1 MLADESL
8 SWNDG
13 GHGMSR
19 LDSKQRWTLVIGG
32 ILVTLLLAAVF
43 TFGSLEVP
51 FEPKSWRALMPLYAV
66 SSFITAALLV
76 FGLILG
82 RTILRLWAETSREQL
97 GARFKTKMVVGAM
110 AISLLPIIF
119 MFIVSYSLINRTLLR
134 WFPRPLEI
142 ASEKTQELMNEFGQ
156 AQLPRLRRLATGI
169 QEDASPVLEERL
181 QHAFT
186 KGAEAVWFLDKD
198 GNSVEGGVVCDEQ
211 REDRQIPVCAQI
223 GVLGKF
229 VRAMPSGVEVW
240 TAGGKD
246 YFAARI
252 PILRGSQTTGYIAA
266 AYRTTPKFLTRYT
279 EIQSYTREYN
289 QEKQDLRAL
298 KRQMLLILLLFTV
311 LLLSSVMW
319 VALFLAKQVT
329 IPIQA
334 LAEGTREI
342 SAGNF
347 DYQVPEQA
355 QDELGVLV
363 RSFNTMTTQLRD
375 NRSQIDQFTRNL
387 QQAVQEL
394 ERRRQLM
401 ETVLENIPTGV
412 ISLDA
417 SGAILRANNAVTR
430 IFGGEARNAQSLD
443 ELLGP
448 EASRVLQLLMRRS
461 LRMGVVSR
469 EIETVVSGRVLHLAV
484 TASSL
489 GPRRANSGYVLVLD
503 DLTEMLRAQK
513 SAAWQEVARRIAH
526 EIKNPLT
533 PIQLSSQ
540 RLSRFLQR
548 RDATETKAPR
558 DLELTKLVHECSR
571 LIEREVSTLAA
582 LVNEFSQFVRF
593 PIAKLIATNANT
605 VVHEAVEVF
614 SGRLDGITLKTIL
627 DDDLPAVRAD
637 AGLLRSVVVNLI
649 DNAAEA
655 LENST
660 FREILISTCAH
671 PDAETVEICV
681 SDTGHGISP
690 QDKDKLFLPHFSTK
704 NRGTGLGL
712 AIAARIV
719 AEHGGTIHVEDNRPV
734 GSRFFVELPVA
745 ELTPA
750 GVTDLNGAESTR

>member
-1 MLADESL
+1 
-8 SWNDG
+8 
-13 GHGMSR
+13 MSR
-19 LDSKQRWTLVIGG
+19 LDSRQRWSLVIGG
-32 ILVTLLLAAVF
+32 ILLTLLIAAVF
-43 TFGSLEVP
+43 TFGSLDVG
-51 FEPKSWRALMPLYAV
+51 FEPSSWPTLVPLYAV
-66 SSFITAALLV
+66 SCLFTAALLV

-82 RTILRLWAETSREQL
+82 RTTLRLWTERGREQL

-110 AISLLPIIF
+110 AISLLPIVF

-142 ASEKTQELMNEFGQ
+142 ASEKTQDLMNDLGRRQ
-156 AQLPRLRRLATGI
+156 VPRLKRLA
-169 QEDASPVLEERL
+169 QESTPDAGASTDELL
-181 QHAFT
+181 QHAFAR
-186 KGAEAVWFLDKD
+186 GADAVWVLDPAGKATR
-198 GNSVEGGVVCDEQ
+198 GGVVC
-211 REDRQIPVCAQI
+211 EDQLDDRHGPICAKA
-223 GVLGKF
+223 GVLGKSM
-229 VRAMPSGVEVW
+229 RELPSGVEVW
-240 TAGGKD
+240 EAEGKD
-246 YFAARI
+246 YFAARV
-252 PILRGSQTTGYIAA
+252 PLAPGNQPGGFLVA
-266 AYRTTPKFLTRYT
+266 AYRTSPDFLSRIT
-279 EIQSYTREYN
+279 EIQAQTLEYN
-289 QEKQDLRAL
+289 RGKQDLRTL
-298 KRQMLLILLLFTV
+298 KRQMLLILLFFTV

-334 LAEGTREI
+334 LAEGTREV

-375 NRSQIDQFTRNL
+375 NRSQIDQFTKNL

-417 SGAILRANNAVTR
+417 SGAILRANTAVTR
-430 IFGGEARNAQSLD
+430 MFGGDARDAQTLD
-443 ELLGP
+443 ELLGQDG
-448 EASRVLQLLMRRS
+448 SRSLQLLMRRS

-540 RLSRFLQR
+540 RLSRFLER
-548 RDATETKAPR
+548 REGVELAAPR
-558 DLELTKLVHECSR
+558 DVELTKLVQECSR

-593 PIAKLIATNANT
+593 PTAKLTAASANNI
-605 VVHEAVEVF
+605 VHEALEVF
-614 SGRLDGITLKTIL
+614 SGRLDGITVKTSL
-627 DDDLPAVRAD
+627 SDNLPAVRAD

-655 LENST
+655 LESST
-660 FREILISTCAH
+660 LREILISTIAH
-671 PDAETVEICV
+671 PEAETIEICV

-704 NRGTGLGL
+704 DRGTGLGL

-719 AEHGGTIHVEDNRPV
+719 AEHGGRIHVEDNLPV
-734 GSRFFVELPVA
+734 GSRFLVELPIA
-745 ELTPA
+745 ELIPA
-750 GVTDLNGAESTR
+750 GVTDRNGSEISR

>member
-1 MLADESL
+1 
-8 SWNDG
+8 
-13 GHGMSR
+13 MSR
-19 LDSKQRWTLVIGG
+19 LDSKQRWTLVTGG
-32 ILVTLLLAAVF
+32 ILLTLLLAAVF

-51 FEPKSWRALMPLYAV
+51 FEPKSWRALAPLYAV

-82 RTILRLWAETSREQL
+82 RTVLRLWAETSREQL

-119 MFIVSYSLINRTLLR
+119 MFIVSYSLINRTLQR

-142 ASEKTQELMNEFGQ
+142 ASEKTQELIYDFGR
-156 AQLPRLRRLATGI
+156 AQLPRLRRVAI
-169 QEDASPVLEERL
+169 EVQEDASESLEDRL
-181 QHAFT
+181 QHAFA
-186 KGAEAVWFLDKD
+186 KGADAVWILDQQ
-198 GNSVEGGVVCDEQ
+198 GNSTRGGVVCEKQPDE
-211 REDRQIPVCAQI
+211 RQDPICAQM

-229 VRAMPSGVEVW
+229 VRVLPSGIEVW
-240 TAGGKD
+240 AAEGKD
-246 YFAARI
+246 YFAVRVPAVRE
-252 PILRGSQTTGYIAA
+252 GQTTGYAVA
-266 AYRTTPKFLTRYT
+266 AYRTSPNFLSRIA
-279 EIQSYTREYN
+279 EIQAETREYY
-289 QEKQDLRAL
+289 QEKQGLRAL
-298 KRQMLLILLLFTV
+298 KNQMLLILLLFTV
-311 LLLSSVMW
+311 LLLSAVMW

-355 QDELGVLV
+355 QDELGILV

-412 ISLDA
+412 ISLDS
-417 SGAILRANNAVTR
+417 SGAILRANTAVTR
-430 IFGGEARNAQSLD
+430 MFGGDARNAQSLD
-443 ELLGP
+443 ELLGLD
-448 EASRVLQLLMRRS
+448 ASRILQLLMRRS

-469 EIETVVSGRVLHLAV
+469 EIETVVAGRILHLAV

-540 RLSRFLQR
+540 RLSRFLDR
-548 RDATETKAPR
+548 RDASESKAPR
-558 DLELTKLVHECSR
+558 DAELTKLAYECSR

-593 PIAKLIATNANT
+593 PTAKLTATNANT
-605 VVHEAVEVF
+605 IVHEAVAVF
-614 SGRLDGITLKTIL
+614 AGRLDGITLRTTL
-627 DDDLPAVRAD
+627 AENLPPVRAD
-637 AGLLRSVVVNLI
+637 GGLIRSVVVNLI

-655 LENST
+655 LESSS

-719 AEHGGTIHVEDNRPV
+719 AEHGGSIHVEDNLPV
-734 GSRFFVELPVA
+734 GSRFLVELPLA

-750 GVTDLNGAESTR
+750 GVTDQNGTEVSR

>member
-1 MLADESL
+1 
-8 SWNDG
+8 
-13 GHGMSR
+13 MSR
-19 LDSKQRWTLVIGG
+19 LDSKQRWTLVVGG
-32 ILVTLLLAAVF
+32 ILLTLLLAAVF

-51 FEPKSWRALMPLYAV
+51 FEPKSWRALAPLYAV

-142 ASEKTQELMNEFGQ
+142 ASEKTQDLMNDIGRS
-156 AQLPRLRRLATGI
+156 QLPRLRRLAVGV
-169 QEDASPVLEERL
+169 QEDATTSTDDQL
-181 QHAFT
+181 QHAFVR
-186 KGAEAVWFLDKD
+186 GADAVWILDKD
-198 GNSVEGGVVCDEQ
+198 GNSTRGGVICDNQ
-211 REDRQIPVCAQI
+211 PEDRQGPICAQL
-223 GVLGKF
+223 GVLGKL
-229 VRAMPSGVEVW
+229 VRVMPSGIELW

-246 YFAARI
+246 YFAARV
-252 PILRGSQTTGYIAA
+252 PAPRGGEKVGYTVA
-266 AYRTTPKFLTRYT
+266 AYRTSPDFLSRIT
-279 EIQSYTREYN
+279 EIQAQTREYY

-298 KRQMLLILLLFTV
+298 KQQMLLILLFFTV
-311 LLLSSVMW
+311 LLLSAVMW

-355 QDELGVLV
+355 QDELGILV

-401 ETVLENIPTGV
+401 ETVLENIPTAV

-417 SGAILRANNAVTR
+417 SGVILRANTAVTR
-430 IFGGEARNAQSLD
+430 MFGGDARNAQSLD
-443 ELLGP
+443 QLLGP
-448 EASRVLQLLMRRS
+448 DASRILQLLMRRS

-469 EIETVVSGRVLHLAV
+469 EIETVVTGRILHLAV

-540 RLSRFLQR
+540 RLSRFLER
-548 RDATETKAPR
+548 RDALEPKVPR
-558 DLELTKLVHECSR
+558 DLELTNLVQECSR

-593 PIAKLIATNANT
+593 PTAKLTATNANT
-605 VVHEAVEVF
+605 IVHEAVEVF
-614 SGRLDGITLKTIL
+614 SGRLDGITLRTTL
-627 DDDLPAVRAD
+627 GENLPPVRAD
-637 AGLLRSVVVNLI
+637 GGLIRSVVVNLI

-655 LENST
+655 LENAS

-719 AEHGGTIHVEDNRPV
+719 AEHGGSIHVEDNLPV
-734 GSRFFVELPVA
+734 GSRFLVELPVA

-750 GVTDLNGAESTR
+750 GVPDHNGTEVSR

>member
-1 MLADESL
+1 
-8 SWNDG
+8 
-13 GHGMSR
+13 MSH
-19 LDSKQRWTLVIGG
+19 LDSKQRWSLTLGA
-32 ILVTLLLAAVF
+32 ILLTLLLAAVF
-43 TFGSLEVP
+43 TFGSLDVP
-51 FEPKSWRALMPLYAV
+51 FEPKSWRALMPLFAV
-66 SSFITAALLV
+66 NSFVTAAFLV
-76 FGLILG
+76 FLLILG
-82 RTILRLWAETSREQL
+82 RSVARLWVESSREQL

-119 MFIVSYSLINRTLLR
+119 MFIVSYSLINRTLGR

-142 ASEKTQELMNEFGQ
+142 ASEKTQELMIDIGRSQ
-156 AQLPRLRRLATGI
+156 IPRLRRLALEAQADVSSSTGDI
-169 QEDASPVLEERL
+169 L
-181 QHAFT
+181 QHAFA
-186 KGAEAVWFLDKD
+186 KGADAIWILDKA
-198 GNSVEGGVVCDEQ
+198 GNSTRGGVVCENQ
-211 REDRQIPVCAQI
+211 PEDRRGTICAQA
-223 GVLGKF
+223 GVLGKPIR
-229 VRAMPSGVEVW
+229 VLPSGIEVW
-240 TAGGKD
+240 EADGRNYFVVRVPAMEAGK
-246 YFAARI
+246 
-252 PILRGSQTTGYIAA
+252 PVGYVVA
-266 AYRTTPKFLTRYT
+266 AYRTSPNFLSRIT
-279 EIQSYTREYN
+279 EIQSQTREYD

-298 KRQMLLILLLFTV
+298 KHQMLLILLFFTV
-311 LLLSSVMW
+311 LLLSAVMW

-329 IPIQA
+329 VPILA
-334 LAEGTREI
+334 LAAGTREI
-342 SAGNF
+342 SSGNF

-401 ETVLENIPTGV
+401 ETVLENIPTAV

-417 SGAILRANNAVTR
+417 GGAILRANTAVTR
-430 IFGGEARNAQSLD
+430 MFGGEARNAQSLD

-448 EASRVLQLLMRRS
+448 DASRILQLLMRRS

-540 RLSRFLQR
+540 RLSRFLER
-548 RDATETKAPR
+548 RESADSKPPR
-558 DLELTKLVHECSR
+558 DIELTKLVHECSR
-571 LIEREVSTLAA
+571 LIEREVATLAA

-593 PIAKLIATNANT
+593 PTAKLTPTNANT
-605 VVHEAVEVF
+605 IVHEAIEVF
-614 SGRLDGITLKTIL
+614 SGRLDGISLKTTL
-627 DDDLPAVRAD
+627 DENLPAVRAD
-637 AGLLRSVVVNLI
+637 GGLLRSVVVNLI

-655 LENST
+655 LENSA

-719 AEHGGTIHVEDNRPV
+719 AEHGGSIHVEDNQPA
-734 GSRFFVELPVA
+734 GSRFLVELPAA

-750 GVTDLNGAESTR
+750 GVSDHSGTETTR

>member
-1 MLADESL
+1 
-8 SWNDG
+8 
-13 GHGMSR
+13 MSR
-19 LDSKQRWTLVIGG
+19 LDSKQRWTLVMGG
-32 ILVTLLLAAVF
+32 ILLTLLLAAVF

-51 FEPKSWRALMPLYAV
+51 FEPKSWRALAPLYAV

-82 RTILRLWAETSREQL
+82 RTVLRLWAETSREQL

-119 MFIVSYSLINRTLLR
+119 MFIVSYSLINRTLQR

-142 ASEKTQELMNEFGQ
+142 ASEKTQELMNDFGR
-156 AQLPRLRRLATGI
+156 AQLPRLRRVAI
-169 QEDASPVLEERL
+169 EVQEDASESVEDQL
-181 QHAFT
+181 QHAFA
-186 KGAEAVWFLDKD
+186 KGADAIWILDKE
-198 GNSVEGGVVCDEQ
+198 GNSTGGGVVCEKQPDE
-211 REDRQIPVCAQI
+211 RRSPICAQM
-223 GVLGKF
+223 GVLGKL
-229 VRAMPSGVEVW
+229 VRVLPSGIEVW
-240 TAGGKD
+240 AADGKD
-246 YFAARI
+246 YFAGRV
-252 PILRGSQTTGYIAA
+252 PTVREGQTTGYTVAA
-266 AYRTTPKFLTRYT
+266 NRTSPNFLSRIT
-279 EIQSYTREYN
+279 EIQAQTREYY
-289 QEKQDLRAL
+289 QEKQELRAL
-298 KRQMLLILLLFTV
+298 KNQMLLILLLFTV
-311 LLLSSVMW
+311 LLLSAVMW

-355 QDELGVLV
+355 QDELGILV

-417 SGAILRANNAVTR
+417 NGAILRANTAVTR
-430 IFGGEARNAQSLD
+430 MFGGDARNAQSLD

-448 EASRVLQLLMRRS
+448 DASRILQLLMRRS

-469 EIETVVSGRVLHLAV
+469 EIETVVAGRLLHLAV

-503 DLTEMLRAQK
+503 DLTEMLHAQK

-540 RLSRFLQR
+540 RLSRFLNR
-548 RDATETKAPR
+548 RDAVESNGPR
-558 DLELTKLVHECSR
+558 DVELTKLAHECSR

-593 PIAKLIATNANT
+593 PTAKLAATNANT
-605 VVHEAVEVF
+605 IVYEAVEVF
-614 SGRLDGITLKTIL
+614 SGRLDGITLRTTL
-627 DDDLPAVRAD
+627 GENLPPVRAD
-637 AGLLRSVVVNLI
+637 GGLIRSVVVNLI

-655 LENST
+655 LENSS

-719 AEHGGTIHVEDNRPV
+719 AEHGGSIHVEDNLPV
-734 GSRFFVELPVA
+734 GSRFLVELPVA

-750 GVTDLNGAESTR
+750 GITDQNGTEVSR